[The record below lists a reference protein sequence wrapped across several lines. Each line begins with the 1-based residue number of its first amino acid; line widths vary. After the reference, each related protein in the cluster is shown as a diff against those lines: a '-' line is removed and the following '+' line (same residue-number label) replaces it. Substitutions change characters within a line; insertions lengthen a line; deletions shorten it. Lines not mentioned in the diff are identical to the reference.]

1 MRVATVSPGTRRQT
15 ESTSTPGEANP
26 TSEANDARPAAAA
39 QEAREAEPA
48 AAKEV
53 LVTEAKAVKAV
64 GAPLRGRR
72 AGGGVRRCE
81 ADALAE
87 ECSVEGWWGR
97 GATPGPPLPPL
108 LLPLE
113 HREGRPADALAME
126 GIVGG
131 GRGRGEPTSTG
142 KDSARLGKPPQDGGS
157 LCSPGRGAW
166 EQRRFSPGCGKVTEV
181 LDLMLDRIRDD
192 PFDGTWGRTGLDL
205 DRMLDEDGG

>member
-1 MRVATVSPGTRRQT
+1 M
-15 ESTSTPGEANP
+15 
-26 TSEANDARPAAAA
+26 
-39 QEAREAEPA
+39 
-48 AAKEV
+48 
-53 LVTEAKAVKAV
+53 KAV

-72 AGGGVRRCE
+72 AGRDVRRCE

-87 ECSVEGWWGR
+87 EGIVE
-97 GATPGPPLPPL
+97 L

-113 HREGRPADALAME
+113 HRKGCPADALATE
-126 GIVGG
+126 SIVGG
-131 GRGRGEPTSTG
+131 GWSRGEPTSTM
-142 KDSARLGKPPQDGGS
+142 KVSVRPGKPLQDGGS

-205 DRMLDEDGG
+205 DKILDEDGG